1 MEEVISDELKAL
13 ELLKEYESKVNGN
26 DNGHKRHYAE
36 MCDYAHHLEFHSKGY
51 QVPHSTV
58 LASNTYAQWDNPY
71 YLNWNYGDYHQNIW
85 FARLIWSRRPGEDNE
100 IKAYRANTWKPVTKV
115 PISKVMNVLSKINK
129 ASDFAIDFSKSEPSA
144 KLSEENSLYEYIV
157 NEYPEYHSVEHHVFG
172 YLLRELIASD
182 PNTLIAIKPL
192 EQYDNTELPKP
203 FIYTYGSHQ
212 QICYESGEYA
222 ITKCD
227 CEYEWIDSQGNE
239 RESKIYEIWTPYA
252 IYSAYKTDDAY
263 LLIPEKTIIHNF
275 GKLPIWRPRGRVKK
289 MYEQTP
295 ICLSF
300 IDEMLPSLDK
310 AAGELSDMDA
320 EVVQH
325 IYSTMW
331 YFAGSSCSFCNGVGK
346 VTKDGNAVV
355 CSKCDGQGVMAKS
368 PYQDIVLR
376 QPRNKTLEGE
386 SLPTP
391 PAGYVEK
398 STEIVK
404 LQAERIKD
412 HIDAAMS
419 AVNMDYLNKVGAS
432 QSGIAKRYDRDE
444 AYDFIYPIS
453 FYIIEQVLKPSIY
466 WINKWRYSAVITEEM
481 ELKKQLPSVKV
492 PEQFEILTSDMIA
505 DEIKTL
511 RDGKIDPTIVMEK
524 EIQYANKTFG
534 DDKYT
539 LQKLILSKKLNPFP
553 TMSEQEKQDALL
565 TNSVS
570 KFDVVKSIYLTA
582 IIEELSIEDRELFM
596 SDDITAINEAI
607 DKMVSEKIDKISKES
622 AAKEIVRANIDTTA
636 GVQGA

>member
-1 MEEVISDELKAL
+1 
-13 ELLKEYESKVNGN
+13 
-26 DNGHKRHYAE
+26 
-36 MCDYAHHLEFHSKGY
+36 
-51 QVPHSTV
+51 
-58 LASNTYAQWDNPY
+58 
-71 YLNWNYGDYHQNIW
+71 
-85 FARLIWSRRPGEDNE
+85 
-100 IKAYRANTWKPVTKV
+100 
-115 PISKVMNVLSKINK
+115 
-129 ASDFAIDFSKSEPSA
+129 
-144 KLSEENSLYEYIV
+144 
-157 NEYPEYHSVEHHVFG
+157 
-172 YLLRELIASD
+172 
-182 PNTLIAIKPL
+182 
-192 EQYDNTELPKP
+192 
-203 FIYTYGSHQ
+203 
-212 QICYESGEYA
+212 
-222 ITKCD
+222 
-227 CEYEWIDSQGNE
+227 
-239 RESKIYEIWTPYA
+239 
-252 IYSAYKTDDAY
+252 
-263 LLIPEKTIIHNF
+263 
-275 GKLPIWRPRGRVKK
+275 
-289 MYEQTP
+289 
-295 ICLSF
+295 
-300 IDEMLPSLDK
+300 MLPSLDK

-331 YFAGSSCSFCNGVGK
+331 YFAGSNCSFCNGVGK

-355 CSKCDGQGVMAKS
+355 CTKCEGQGVMSKS

-386 SLPTP
+386 SIPTP

-412 HIDAAMS
+412 HIDSALS
-419 AVNMDYLNKVGAS
+419 AVNMDYLNKVGQS
-432 QSGIAKRYDRDE
+432 QAGIAKRYDRDE

-453 FYIIEQVLKPSIY
+453 FYIIEQVMKPCIY
-466 WINKWRYSAVITEEM
+466 WINRWRYNAVITDNV
-481 ELKKQLPSVKV
+481 ELNAQLPSIKV

-534 DDKYT
+534 DDKLT
-539 LQKLILSKKLNPFP
+539 LQKLMLSKRLNPFP

-570 KFDVVKSIYLTA
+570 RFDVVKSIYLNS
-582 IIEELSIEDRELFM
+582 IIEELSVNDRELFM
-596 SDDITAINEAI
+596 SDDITMINAQI
-607 DKMVSEKIDKISKES
+607 DKMVADKIAKIGKES